1 VHVLDDVEDLGRAAL
16 VQIALRALARTLPD
30 APLDAFMARITPSHR
45 RPCFG
50 QVPRSVAATIR
61 VVDAVVARTPVGP
74 QTCLFRALAR
84 YAALRQARVD
94 ATFCMG
100 VRADQPNIAAHAW
113 VEVGGVAVF
122 EVEAPR
128 YLETFRWPR
137 PTMLRTEA
145 SRPAR

>member
-1 VHVLDDVEDLGRAAL
+1 MLDDVEDLGRAAL
-16 VQIALRALARTLPD
+16 VQVAMRALARTLPER
-30 APLDAFMARITPSHR
+30 PLDAFMERITPSHR
-45 RPCFG
+45 RPCFR
-50 QVPRSVAATIR
+50 QVPWSVAATIR

-94 ATFCMG
+94 ATLCMG
-100 VRADQPNIAAHAW
+100 VRADQPGIAAHAW

-122 EVEAPR
+122 EVEPPR
-128 YLETFRWPR
+128 YMQTFRWPG
-137 PTMLRTEA
+137 PTTLRTET